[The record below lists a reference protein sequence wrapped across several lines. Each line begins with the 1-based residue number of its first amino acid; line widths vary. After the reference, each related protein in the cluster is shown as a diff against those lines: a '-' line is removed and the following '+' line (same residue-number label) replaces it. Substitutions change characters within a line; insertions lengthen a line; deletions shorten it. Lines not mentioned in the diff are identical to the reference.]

1 MDGHDEYG
9 CKTPSWLLP
18 IILFG
23 TGFIVWCTL
32 FLYSI
37 TTVKRVLN
45 DILQIKEKDGSDFER
60 PLFIAILTEL
70 GDVDEIKKIFKREI
84 KTHGS
89 EMEAIC
95 HLKVKF
101 IYSEKAIEFW
111 QFLQNLVAFLEYM
124 NFIYAASK

>member
-1 MDGHDEYG
+1 MIGITWATPCDGNIECMDGHDEYG

-18 IILFG
+18 TILFG
-23 TGFIVWCTL
+23 IGFIVWCTL

-37 TTVKRVLN
+37 TTVKHVLI
-45 DILQIKEKDGSDFER
+45 DILQVKKNDGSDYER
-60 PLFIAILTEL
+60 SLFIAILTEL

-95 HLKVKF
+95 HHKVF
-101 IYSEKAIEFW
+101 
-111 QFLQNLVAFLEYM
+111 N
-124 NFIYAASK
+124 IYATSK

>member
-23 TGFIVWCTL
+23 IGFIVWCTL

-37 TTVKRVLN
+37 TTVKHVLN
-45 DILQIKEKDGSDFER
+45 DILQIEENDGSDFEK

-84 KTHGS
+84 ETHGS

-101 IYSEKAIEFW
+101 IYSEKATKFCEIFT
-111 QFLQNLVAFLEYM
+111 LLLADT
-124 NFIYAASK
+124 K